1 MRLRVDE
8 DDGVRRHFR
17 VVRLQIVLDG
27 RVEVLCGRFFHHD
40 HLGRQL
46 RVRLGNLER
55 LEGCSQRRRLKLEV
69 KA

>member
-17 VVRLQIVLDG
+17 VVRLQIILDCL
-27 RVEVLCGRFFHHD
+27 VEVLCGCFFHHD
-40 HLGRQL
+40 HLGRRL

-55 LEGCSQRRRLKLEV
+55 LERRSQRRRLELEV